1 MGAAQTAPI
10 AMSTELAFTIVD
22 TGGNTLHFD
31 QFAYERSVEAAHGDY
46 HDANWLR
53 FRITLHAII
62 KHSVHA
68 SMLTTELRD
77 FAETLRAGLAR
88 THETEAVFEPME
100 PYLKL
105 RVSRTGRTVNARAR
119 LDLAP
124 ATGPVI
130 EFNYECR
137 PEEIEAT
144 IGAVSRVL
152 EAFPERRL

>member
-10 AMSTELAFTIVD
+10 AMTDDLAFTIVD
-22 TGGNTLHFD
+22 TSGNTLRFD
-31 QFAYERSVEAAHGDY
+31 QFAYMRSVEAARGDY
-46 HDANWLR
+46 HDAQWLR
-53 FRITLHAII
+53 CRITLHATI
-62 KHSVHA
+62 KHSVRA

-77 FAETLRAGLAR
+77 LAEALRTGLTR
-88 THETEAVFEPME
+88 PPENEALFEPME
-100 PYLKL
+100 PYLEL
-105 RVSRTGRTVNARAR
+105 RVSRSGRTVNATAR

-144 IGAVSRVL
+144 IGAVDRVQ
-152 EAFPERRL
+152 EAFPERKL